1 MDPRL
6 IAMSTSRSKTLS
18 GNSSRGLLCCPCQ
31 PPLPYAAPA
40 SVWSPTGSARAI
52 RWSGT
57 WRFEDAGDVL
67 ADCPVAAVR
76 LDQDLLE

>member
-40 SVWSPTGSARAI
+40 SVWSPTGSAQGDPVVGDLAL
-52 RWSGT
+52 
-57 WRFEDAGDVL
+57 EDAGDVL